1 MPHVETVEVDLSTRG
16 VQLPRSSVGMVI
28 AQPYLT
34 LSQTEPY
41 RCKDQAKPQQLDA
54 IAATLEVA
62 RTVPHGAPRTHFTL
76 FPEYS
81 IPGLEG
87 VDLVGN
93 TLDAPEWPKETIII
107 GGTDGLSREDFVTL
121 AAAPNTNLDT
131 THNNPK
137 SIMDGEWINCGIT
150 WVKGTDGTVERW
162 LQPKLCPA
170 WPEQNVTCNN
180 MFRGNSVFV
189 FKGQFASGTQYRFF
203 SLVCFDWIA
212 PGGGQKPWRAVVKAL
227 SRQADELQAELSL
240 SWLFVI
246 QNNQRPS
253 AESFLTEVN
262 AFFDQTVVE
271 NVRRDRACLVFANS
285 AGKHGP
291 GRIERHGNTSL
302 LFAGQTLFTDP
313 ECHPTFC
320 NGGPRFR
327 QHELLAGHKDLLFR
341 EGGACIHSFQQ
352 VNPGSLTAGAPGKT
366 IALSNPGVHS
376 FGGPADPRTPATPVP
391 ASVKWLND
399 ELDGVPSL
407 SNQYPEASLATE
419 VDKVHHRA
427 VDELRAIPG
436 NSINRSVK
444 LAAQDSKA
452 QNADQWDCVEREAVC
467 HLINTL
473 NIVGLSSEQCVVA
486 DRSVHATLTIKERS
500 MDLVVIRGRTHDL
513 CLKHYK
519 KMLPMGRNL
528 VLLVS
533 RDPDNNPWLERFGS
547 FLQPPITQQVSERNI
562 TDPGSEV
569 RQLGYRE
576 LLDIFQTS
584 DTVAEAK
591 EQLSVKLDE

>member
-1 MPHVETVEVDLSTRG
+1 M
-16 VQLPRSSVGMVI
+16 
-28 AQPYLT
+28 
-34 LSQTEPY
+34 
-41 RCKDQAKPQQLDA
+41 
-54 IAATLEVA
+54 A
-62 RTVPHGAPRTHFTL
+62 R
-76 FPEYS
+76 
-81 IPGLEG
+81 
-87 VDLVGN
+87 
-93 TLDAPEWPKETIII
+93 
-107 GGTDGLSREDFVTL
+107 
-121 AAAPNTNLDT
+121 
-131 THNNPK
+131 
-137 SIMDGEWINCGIT
+137 
-150 WVKGTDGTVERW
+150 
-162 LQPKLCPA
+162 
-170 WPEQNVTCNN
+170 
-180 MFRGNSVFV
+180 
-189 FKGQFASGTQYRFF
+189 
-203 SLVCFDWIA
+203 
-212 PGGGQKPWRAVVKAL
+212 
-227 SRQADELQAELSL
+227 
-240 SWLFVI
+240 
-246 QNNQRPS
+246 
-253 AESFLTEVN
+253 
-262 AFFDQTVVE
+262 
-271 NVRRDRACLVFANS
+271 
-285 AGKHGP
+285 
-291 GRIERHGNTSL
+291 
-302 LFAGQTLFTDP
+302 
-313 ECHPTFC
+313 
-320 NGGPRFR
+320 
-327 QHELLAGHKDLLFR
+327 
-341 EGGACIHSFQQ
+341 
-352 VNPGSLTAGAPGKT
+352 APGKT
-366 IALSNPGVHS
+366 IALSNPDVHS
-376 FGGPADPRTPATPVP
+376 FGGPADPRTPAAPVP

-436 NSINRSVK
+436 NSINHSVK

-547 FLQPPITQQVSERNI
+547 FLRPPITPQVSERNI
-562 TDPGSEV
+562 ADPGSEV

-576 LLDIFQTS
+576 LLDIFQKS

>member
-1 MPHVETVEVDLSTRG
+1 MPHVKTVEVDLSTRG

-41 RCKDQAKPQQLDA
+41 RCKEQSKPQQLGA

-62 RTVPHGAPRTHFTL
+62 RTAPHGAPRTHFTL

-87 VDLVGN
+87 VNLVGD
-93 TLDAPEWPKETIII
+93 TLWATEWPRGTIVI
-107 GGTDGLSREDFVTL
+107 GGTDGLSRADFETL

-131 THNNPK
+131 THNDPNKIPD
-137 SIMDGEWINCGIT
+137 SEWINCGIT

-189 FKGQFASGTQYRFF
+189 FKGQFDIGTMYRFC
-203 SLVCFDWIA
+203 SLICFDWIA
-212 PGGGQKPWRAVVKAL
+212 PGGGQKPWRAVVEAL
-227 SRQADELQAELSL
+227 SQQANELQAELSL

-246 QNNQRPS
+246 QNNRSPS
-253 AESFLTEVN
+253 AES
-262 AFFDQTVVE
+262 
-271 NVRRDRACLVFANS
+271 VRRDRACLVFANS

-291 GRIERHGNTSL
+291 GRIEKYGNTSL
-302 LFAGQTLFTDP
+302 LLAGRTLFRDP

-327 QHELLAGHKDLLFR
+327 QHELLADHKDLLFR

-366 IALSNPGVHS
+366 IALSKPSVHS
-376 FGGPADPRTPATPVP
+376 FGGPADPRTPAAPVP

-399 ELDGVPSL
+399 ELDDVPRL
-407 SNQYPEASLATE
+407 NNQYPEASLAIE

-427 VDELRAIPG
+427 IDDLRAIPG
-436 NSINRSVK
+436 ESINNSVK
-444 LAAQDSKA
+444 LAAQDSEA
-452 QNADQWDCVEREAVC
+452 QNADQWDHVERAAVH
-467 HLINTL
+467 HLIHTL
-473 NIVGLSSEQCVVA
+473 NIVSLSSEHCVVTG
-486 DRSVHATLTIKERS
+486 RSAHATLKIRERS
-500 MDLVVIRGRTHDL
+500 VDLVAIRGETHNL
-513 CLKHYK
+513 CLEHYK

-533 RDPDNNPWLERFGS
+533 RDPDNNPWPERFGS
-547 FLQPPITQQVSERNI
+547 FMQPPITQQVFERNI
-562 TDPGSEV
+562 TDPGSSV
-569 RQLGYRE
+569 WQLGYRE
-576 LLDIFQTS
+576 LLDIFQQSST
-584 DTVAEAK
+584 ALEAK
-591 EQLSVKLDE
+591 KQLNVKLDE

>member
-41 RCKDQAKPQQLDA
+41 RCKDQSKPQQLGA
-54 IAATLEVA
+54 IATALGVA
-62 RTVPHGAPRTHFTL
+62 RTAPHGAPKTHFTL

-81 IPGLEG
+81 IPGLDG

-93 TLDAPEWPKETIII
+93 TLGAPEWPKETIVI

-121 AAAPNTNLDT
+121 ADAPNTNLDT
-131 THNNPK
+131 AHNDPK
-137 SIMDGEWINCGIT
+137 SIRDGEWINCGIT

-189 FKGQFASGTQYRFF
+189 FKGQFDIGTLYRFC

-212 PGGGQKPWRAVVKAL
+212 PGGGQKPWRAVVEAL
-227 SRQADELQAELSL
+227 SQQANKLQAELSL

-246 QNNQRPS
+246 QNNRRPS
-253 AESFLTEVN
+253 SESFLTEVN

-291 GRIERHGNTSL
+291 GRNERYGNTSI

-313 ECHPTFC
+313 ECHATFC
-320 NGGPRFR
+320 NGGSQFGRG
-327 QHELLAGHKDLLFR
+327 LLANHKDLLFR

-352 VNPGSLTAGAPGKT
+352 VNPGALTAGAPSRT
-366 IALSNPGVHS
+366 IALGKPFVHS
-376 FGGPADPRTPATPVP
+376 FGGPVDPRTPGSAVP

-399 ELDGVPSL
+399 ELDDVPSL
-407 SNQYPEASLATE
+407 SNQYPKALLATE
-419 VDKVHHRA
+419 VDKVYHRT

-436 NSINRSVK
+436 NSINHSVK
-444 LAAQDSKA
+444 LAAQDSRAK
-452 QNADQWDCVEREAVC
+452 NADQWDSVEREALC

-473 NIVGLSSEQCVVA
+473 NIVGLSSEKCVVA
-486 DRSVHATLTIKERS
+486 ASSVHATLTIKERS
-500 MDLVVIRGRTHDL
+500 MDLVAIRGRTHDL

-533 RDPDNNPWLERFGS
+533 RDPDNNPWPERFGS
-547 FLQPPITQQVSERNI
+547 FLQPPITQQVSEYNI
-562 TDPGSEV
+562 TDPGSAA

-576 LLDIFQTS
+576 LLDIFQQS
-584 DTVAEAK
+584 ETVAEAK
-591 EQLSVKLDE
+591 EQLSVKLDK

>member
-41 RCKDQAKPQQLDA
+41 RCTEQSKPQQLDA
-54 IAATLEVA
+54 IATTLEVA
-62 RTVPHGAPRTHFTL
+62 RTAPHGAPRTHFTL

-87 VDLVGN
+87 VNLVGD
-93 TLDAPEWPKETIII
+93 TLWATKWPKGTIVI
-107 GGTDGLSREDFVTL
+107 GGTDGLSRADFETL
-121 AAAPNTNLDT
+121 AEAPNTNLDT
-131 THNNPK
+131 TQNDPN
-137 SIMDGEWINCGIT
+137 SIPDSEWINCGIT

-189 FKGQFASGTQYRFF
+189 FKGQFDSGTMYRFY
-203 SLVCFDWIA
+203 SLICFDWIA
-212 PGGGQKPWRAVVKAL
+212 PGGGQKPWRAVVEAL
-227 SRQADELQAELSL
+227 SQQANELQAELSL

-246 QNNQRPS
+246 QNNRSPS

-262 AFFDQTVVE
+262 AFFDQTIAE
-271 NVRRDRACLVFANS
+271 SVRRDRACLVFANS

-291 GRIERHGNTSL
+291 GRIEKYGNTSL
-302 LFAGQTLFTDP
+302 LLAGQTLFRNP

-327 QHELLAGHKDLLFR
+327 QHKLLADHKDLLFR

-352 VNPGSLTAGAPGKT
+352 ANPGSLTAGAPGKT
-366 IALSNPGVHS
+366 VALSKSGVHS
-376 FGGPADPRTPATPVP
+376 FGGPADPRTPAAPVP

-399 ELDGVPSL
+399 ELDDVPRL
-407 SNQYPEASLATE
+407 KNKYPEASLAIE
-419 VDKVHHRA
+419 VDKIHHRA
-427 VDELRAIPG
+427 IDDLRAIPG
-436 NSINRSVK
+436 ESINYSVK
-444 LAAQDSKA
+444 LATQDSEA
-452 QNADQWDCVEREAVC
+452 QNADQWNHVERAAVH
-467 HLINTL
+467 HLIHTL
-473 NIVGLSSEQCVVA
+473 NIVSLSSEHCVVTG
-486 DRSVHATLTIKERS
+486 RSTHATLKIRQRCV
-500 MDLVVIRGRTHDL
+500 DLVAIRGETHNL
-513 CLKHYK
+513 CLEHYK

-533 RDPDNNPWLERFGS
+533 RDPDNNPSPERFGS
-547 FLQPPITQQVSERNI
+547 FMQPSITQQIPERNI
-562 TDPGSEV
+562 TDPGSSV

-576 LLDIFQTS
+576 LLDIFQQSST
-584 DTVAEAK
+584 ALEAK
-591 EQLSVKLDE
+591 KQLNGKLNE